1 MSKKSISSQIQNLTE
16 KINQNKTAIADLEA
30 KIINSSVAMDF
41 NSVGEDFSREANIQL
56 DMLIQKEMHM
66 QQQLKALYTR
76 SYGYEH

>member
-1 MSKKSISSQIQNLTE
+1 MSKKSISSQIQNLTD

-30 KIINSSVAMDF
+30 KITNSSVAMDF
-41 NSVGEDFSREANIQL
+41 NSVGGDFAHEANIQL